1 MIVALII
8 IYILRRREKY
18 LKYIQG
24 QKNGMEEWS
33 VPLFSSLQPDQYQTI
48 SSDVSTV
55 IGGTLKAL
63 KGLWGVRVHFDF
75 QSLIDLWNSVGIQDS
90 SLFFK
95 KLQIQ
100 IDDGRVNVHD
110 VRTIIDT
117 TIRDHPMGNIILGF
131 GFT

>member
-1 MIVALII
+1 MG
-8 IYILRRREKY
+8 EKY

-48 SSDVSTV
+48 SSD
-55 IGGTLKAL
+55 
-63 KGLWGVRVHFDF
+63 
-75 QSLIDLWNSVGIQDS
+75 SLIDLWNSVGIQDS

-117 TIRDHPMGNIILGF
+117 TIRDHPMGNIILASYK
-131 GFT
+131 TELLYLWERCHNTVQELDKTREQYSISEKRIESII